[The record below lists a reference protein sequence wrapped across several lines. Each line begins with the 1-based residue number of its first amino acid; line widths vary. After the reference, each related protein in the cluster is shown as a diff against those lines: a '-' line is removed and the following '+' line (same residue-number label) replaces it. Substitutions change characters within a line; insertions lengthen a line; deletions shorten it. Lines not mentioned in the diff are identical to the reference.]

1 MKTLG
6 LAWIIVEISNFI
18 SQWVPVGSPFT
29 RDLQIILTVLWI
41 FFWIICGLPLFAWD
55 GRRRQKAIEAG
66 DVKAIKIARYST
78 ILNGTVVLAV
88 FLFINQGVIIAG
100 IMSLVIFS
108 IFYFIGKSFD
118 KRDIANV
125 QRKKDENS

>member
-1 MKTLG
+1 MECPIF
-6 LAWIIVEISNFI
+6 A
-18 SQWVPVGSPFT
+18 PF
-29 RDLQIILTVLWI
+29 RKVL
-41 FFWIICGLPLFAWD
+41 
-55 GRRRQKAIEAG
+55 
-66 DVKAIKIARYST
+66 KIARYST